1 MMPDIIEDLL
11 ALSYVFGD
19 DKKKECS
26 ICGSDLDPDGTC
38 PVCLDE
44 NDSYGEDSEDDD

>member
-1 MMPDIIEDLL
+1 MMLDIIEDLL

-19 DKKKECS
+19 DKKNDCS
-26 ICGSDLDPDGTC
+26 ICGSELDPDGKC

-44 NDSYGEDSEDDD
+44 NDSDGEDSEDDD

>member
-11 ALSYVFGD
+11 ALSCVFGD
-19 DKKKECS
+19 GKKNECS
-26 ICGSDLDPDGTC
+26 SCGSELDPDGTC

-44 NDSYGEDSEDDD
+44 NADSEDDY